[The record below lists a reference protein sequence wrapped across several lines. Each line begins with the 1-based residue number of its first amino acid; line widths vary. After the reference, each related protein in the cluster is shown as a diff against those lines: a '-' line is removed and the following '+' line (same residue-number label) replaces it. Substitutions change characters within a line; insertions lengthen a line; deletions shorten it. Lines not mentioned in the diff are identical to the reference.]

1 MKRLSLHIFL
11 LISFVL
17 IITKLSA
24 FNDTDTTKVVKPPKH
39 YFNKTI
45 YLDYYSTGKRDL
57 DTTNTISNKLGAY
70 QVSQL
75 AIGYN
80 FPILTRDIYNKD
92 STRISNLHLL
102 ITGSYSKLN
111 LNFEGISKH
120 YLTKISLGCRG
131 IYNTGKKSLF
141 FVEISPFVTKDR
153 GHEDT
158 RTYRLATTVLYNYAA
173 NEYFSF
179 RVGYTRSF
187 LWGNRYQLPYIGI
200 RVGKLDKV
208 NFSVQFPRGVTFIV
222 PIGKH
227 IKTSLYTK
235 PQGGLYT
242 FANTDSLQ
250 VGNIYEND
258 KLYFGRYE
266 FLSGVRLDV
275 QPSKFFNFYL
285 SSGFTTKNK
294 ISFYPTNKE
303 KKNSNASS
311 YNNYYSEDIKGSIF
325 INFGLVFRFGKTRSV
340 YNNSLMY
347 DALDLNNAIDAGDN
361 GTQIGNG
368 NVPVPVKKV
377 KKLNTDEV
385 LDLIETQDLY

>member
-1 MKRLSLHIFL
+1 VKRFQLHIFL
-11 LISFVL
+11 LISFVFL
-17 IITKLSA
+17 GTKLSA
-24 FNDTDTTKVVKPPKH
+24 FSDSDTTKVVKPPKH

-45 YLDYYSTGKRDL
+45 YLDYYSTGKREL
-57 DTTNTISNKLGAY
+57 DTLNTISNKLGSY
-70 QVSQL
+70 QVSQVVL
-75 AIGYN
+75 GYN
-80 FPILTRDIYNKD
+80 FPMITRDIYNKD

-120 YLTKISLGCRG
+120 YLTKFSVGCRG
-131 IYNTGKKSLF
+131 IYNTGKKSIF

-153 GHEDT
+153 GYEDT
-158 RTYRLATTVLYNYAA
+158 RTYRLASTVLYNYAA

-200 RVGKLDKV
+200 RIGKLDKV

-227 IKTSLYTK
+227 IKTSLFTK

-242 FANTDSLQ
+242 FANTDSLK

-266 FLSGVRLDV
+266 FLSGFKLDV

-285 SSGFTTKNK
+285 SGGFTTKNK
-294 ISFYPTNKE
+294 IAFYPTNRV
-303 KKNSNASS
+303 KNNTSS
-311 YNNYYSEDIKGSIF
+311 YNNYYAEDIKSSVF
-325 INFGLVFRFGKTRSV
+325 VNFGLVFRFGKTRSV
-340 YNNSLMY
+340 YNNNLLY
-347 DALDLNNAIDAGDN
+347 DAIDLNNKIDGGDN
-361 GTQIGNG
+361 GTDIGNG
-368 NVPVPVKKV
+368 NIPAPVKKIKGV
-377 KKLNTDEV
+377 SPDEV